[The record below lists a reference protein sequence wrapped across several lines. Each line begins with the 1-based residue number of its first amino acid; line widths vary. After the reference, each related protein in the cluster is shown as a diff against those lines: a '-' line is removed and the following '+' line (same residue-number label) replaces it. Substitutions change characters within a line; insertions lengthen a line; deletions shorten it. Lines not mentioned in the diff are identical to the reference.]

1 MHLFF
6 REYRFVVRQ
15 HYGPSVIP
23 HARHSQTKRTKRKPP
38 KIQSKEIGKEIKYI
52 SYKDYPQVKGETRR
66 NIMVVYNSFFP
77 SPDKISGTKKAEP

>member
-6 REYRFVVRQ
+6 VNTGSSLGSITAPVLYPMHAIPKPKEPRESPQ
-15 HYGPSVIP
+15 N
-23 HARHSQTKRTKRKPP
+23 
-38 KIQSKEIGKEIKYI
+38 IQSKEIRKEIKYI